1 MAFLRTGSDEI
12 DSGTGIRDSCLRQS
26 AVPSKGTVSCKFS
39 HPVVYPSMS
48 TIVNLSPN
56 RVRTQIRK
64 SSIATGTAHKR
75 ESIGHISRVVE
86 RYSEEMS
93 QTHSEYGA

>member
-1 MAFLRTGSDEI
+1 
-12 DSGTGIRDSCLRQS
+12 
-26 AVPSKGTVSCKFS
+26 
-39 HPVVYPSMS
+39 MS

-75 ESIGHISRVVE
+75 ESIRHISRVVE